1 MLKPGLILLYA
12 DVLNKISNGKKVT
25 HKTVET
31 DGKPQNKME
40 YERNKLPRRNL
51 YVIIKW
57 GKNGT
62 HKQWK

>member
-1 MLKPGLILLYA
+1 M
-12 DVLNKISNGKKVT
+12 GKNVT
-25 HKTVET
+25 HKTAEG

-40 YERNKLPRRNL
+40 CERNKLPRRNL

-62 HKQWK
+62 HKQWKWVENH